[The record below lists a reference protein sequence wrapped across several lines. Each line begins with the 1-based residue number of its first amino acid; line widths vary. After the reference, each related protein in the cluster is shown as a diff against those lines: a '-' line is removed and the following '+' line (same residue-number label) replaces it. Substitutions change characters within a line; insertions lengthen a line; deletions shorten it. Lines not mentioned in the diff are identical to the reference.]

1 MTVRELLTAS
11 GLTPSP
17 GRLDIPCSGVTHD
30 SREVTPGKLF
40 VALRGLMTDGA
51 AYAAQAIAA
60 KQPQSALA
68 IAAIA
73 AERFPDSHDARLIHG
88 LLLER
93 TGRFAA
99 AASEARRALA
109 IDANSRQAR
118 SLLERTEK
126 KPAAMRKIARNKLL

>member
-1 MTVRELLTAS
+1 MLS
-11 GLTPSP
+11 
-17 GRLDIPCSGVTHD
+17 
-30 SREVTPGKLF
+30 
-40 VALRGLMTDGA
+40 
-51 AYAAQAIAA
+51 AAQATAA

-93 TGRFAA
+93 AGRFAA

-109 IDANSRQAR
+109 IDPNSRQAR

-126 KPAAMRKIARNKLL
+126 KVSGGNSGRQNKLL